1 MSSSTN
7 YDSVRSAAQEAED
20 KVSRAGTEFAGKLAA
35 TASSAQQDAKAQLDR
50 QMDRLSVSIREK
62 PLQSAAIAAGLGFLF
77 AVVARR

>member
-1 MSSSTN
+1 MASPTN
-7 YDSVRSAAQEAED
+7 DTYRATADRVED
-20 KVSRAGTEFAGKLAA
+20 TVSRVGNEMAGKVAD
-35 TASSAQQDAKAQLDR
+35 TAKDVQQQAKA